1 MHARQ
6 FTKRHSYRPVDKCSQ
21 RKTQDH
27 PGSSDAECGCRA
39 EQQPG
44 SNRTADGHHSH
55 LPGTELMAQSLFL
68 VEFFSHGH
76 ALSYIR
82 NLLRTKELLWCDL
95 RNRDTPLL
103 HCWPPTAT
111 LESQLGYSARY
122 RSLSWQIQPS
132 EWIEQRLQ
140 SAWSGRKNFS
150 RRAKRPMPCKSICR
164 CWQTIPRT
172 TMFGKWRPSFVFP
185 CSAPVKL

>member
-1 MHARQ
+1 
-6 FTKRHSYRPVDKCSQ
+6 
-21 RKTQDH
+21 
-27 PGSSDAECGCRA
+27 
-39 EQQPG
+39 
-44 SNRTADGHHSH
+44 
-55 LPGTELMAQSLFL
+55 MAQSLFL

-82 NLLRTKELLWCDL
+82 NLLRTKELLWRDL

-140 SAWSGRKNFS
+140 SAWSGGKTSPEGQNGRCPARVYAGAG
-150 RRAKRPMPCKSICR
+150 RRSPER
-164 CWQTIPRT
+164 Q
-172 TMFGKWRPSFVFP
+172 
-185 CSAPVKL
+185 CSANGGRALSFPAAHR